1 MASRL
6 TIFFAE
12 LKRRKVYRV
21 AAIYAAVGVI
31 LAVATAPQ
39 YVEGGGLRANAR
51 SDVGRSMAEDGFHI
65 RLDRDAA
72 YVRLAGVVVA
82 SGFLILALNGLHR
95 PQNPDVEGAA
105 KSGRRM
111 ANHPSMAPK
120 TISGPVSLGGG
131 GVARV
136 SSSDGVGATSEVW
149 EKGRGWVDGAS
160 PYIELLLGRGSGRQ

>member
-1 MASRL
+1 MASKL
-6 TIFFAE
+6 SVFFAE

-51 SDVGRSMAEDGFHI
+51 SDVGR
-65 RLDRDAA
+65 
-72 YVRLAGVVVA
+72 
-82 SGFLILALNGLHR
+82 
-95 PQNPDVEGAA
+95 
-105 KSGRRM
+105 RM

-131 GVARV
+131 VVARV

-160 PYIELLLGRGSGRQ
+160 PNIELLLGRGSGRQ